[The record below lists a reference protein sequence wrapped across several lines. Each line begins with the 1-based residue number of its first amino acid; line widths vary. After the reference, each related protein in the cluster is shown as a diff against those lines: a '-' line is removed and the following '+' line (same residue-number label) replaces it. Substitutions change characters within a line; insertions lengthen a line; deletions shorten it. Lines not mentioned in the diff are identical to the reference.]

1 MKANILNPAWKYT
14 PSGQTDIRKSRQKWL
29 REYCRDYDAA
39 VSENAFRDMVPVNLS
54 VLTIRKGSK

>member
-1 MKANILNPAWKYT
+1 MKRITDPSFKYVPAA
-14 PSGQTDIRKSRQKWL
+14 QTDIRKSRQKWL

-54 VLTIRKGSK
+54 VLTIRKGQK